1 MAIDWD
7 KFQSEMDELVI
18 HSGERT
24 DAALASQVSSI
35 TRLTDEEI
43 QKMFPEPADVRK
55 LMELMEIVK
64 RSGEHNEKV
73 NKLVANA
80 DQYAGVMLKLLA
92 TFV

>member
-7 KFQSEMDELVI
+7 KFQTEMDELIVQ
-18 HSGERT
+18 SGERT

-55 LMELMEIVK
+55 LSELMEIVK
-64 RSGEHNEKV
+64 RSGEYNEKV

-80 DQYAGVMLKLLA
+80 DQYAGVVLKLLGA
-92 TFV
+92 FV

>member
-1 MAIDWD
+1 
-7 KFQSEMDELVI
+7 
-18 HSGERT
+18 
-24 DAALASQVSSI
+24 
-35 TRLTDEEI
+35 
-43 QKMFPEPADVRK
+43 
-55 LMELMEIVK
+55 MELMEIVK